1 MQPRPGPKEYKN
13 ILDTD
18 AVGKLLFKLS
28 GPVFMG
34 MFVQSMYNIIST
46 IFIGHEVGPLGIA
59 GLSIAFPLQMFGFGL
74 GSLSGIGGMSLI
86 SRMLGARERERAE
99 RSLGNGI
106 TLAFLLSGVALILLL
121 PFLNFWLRLI
131 GASEEVLPYAHDY
144 MVFVGI
150 AILFQV
156 VSTSLLNF
164 ARAEGNT
171 RVGMIAM
178 VSGALLSILFSF
190 VFIVWMHMGAKGA
203 GLAVLLA
210 QLVATGFLALYY
222 WNGDSYLKVR
232 RANLRPD
239 FRIMKEM
246 VGIGIGAFA
255 QMFAGSL
262 SVMIVIS
269 MVERHGGD
277 LAVGAFGIVQRIM
290 MFANMPAMV
299 LAQGSQPIIG
309 FNYGARRFGLL
320 LKSMNQAL
328 GLGVMLSVAGFL
340 VIYFIPDAIMQVFSD
355 DADLIGLGSDAAR
368 RMLLSLPLIAPIGIG
383 TMIFQA
389 IGKARRAFVAALAR
403 PVLFLIPAVF
413 VLAHFFGLN
422 GVWFTF
428 PVSDIFTFTFVIILI
443 VPVIRYFRS
452 QAGGPGGGTPVPEI
466 GALLH
471 PTESPATD

>member
-1 MQPRPGPKEYKN
+1 MPQRAGQDYKN
-13 ILDTD
+13 ILDTEE
-18 AVGKLLFKLS
+18 VGKLLFKLS

-46 IFIGHEVGPLGIA
+46 IFIGRDVGPLGIA
-59 GLSIAFPLQMFGFGL
+59 GLSVAFPLQMMGFGL

-86 SRMLGARERERAE
+86 SRMLGARENERAE
-99 RSLGNGI
+99 KSLGNGI
-106 TLAFLLSGVALILLL
+106 TLSLILSGGTLLLLL
-121 PFLNFWLRLI
+121 PFLDFWLRLI
-131 GASEEVLPYAHDY
+131 GASEDVLPYAHGY
-144 MVFVGI
+144 MLYVGV

-164 ARAEGNT
+164 ARAEGNA
-171 RVGMIAM
+171 RVGMVAM

-190 VFIVWMHMGAKGA
+190 VFIVWLGMGVEGA

-210 QLVATGFLALYY
+210 QLVATGYLTLYY
-222 WNGDSYLKVR
+222 WNGNSFLKVR
-232 RANLRPD
+232 RVNLRPD
-239 FRIMKEM
+239 FTIMKEM
-246 VGIGIGAFA
+246 LGIGIGAFA

-262 SVMIVIS
+262 SVMIVIN
-269 MVERHGGD
+269 MVEHHGGD
-277 LAVGAFGIVQRIM
+277 FAVGAFGIVQRIM

-299 LAQGSQPIIG
+299 LSQGAQPIIG

-328 GLGVMLSVAGFL
+328 ALGIALSVAGFL
-340 VIYFIPDAIMQVFSD
+340 VVYFIPEAIMKVFSND
-355 DADLIGLGSDAAR
+355 VELVSLGADASR
-368 RMLLSLPLIAPIGIG
+368 RMMLSLPIIAPIGIG

-389 IGKARRAFVAALAR
+389 IGKARRAFVAAIAR

-413 VLAHFFGLN
+413 ILAHFFGLN

-428 PVSDIFTFTFVIILI
+428 PVSDVFTFTFVVILI

-452 QAGGPGGGTPVPEI
+452 QAGGPGGN
-466 GALLH
+466 A
-471 PTESPATD
+471 PATHSRPVLRPEGSAAAD